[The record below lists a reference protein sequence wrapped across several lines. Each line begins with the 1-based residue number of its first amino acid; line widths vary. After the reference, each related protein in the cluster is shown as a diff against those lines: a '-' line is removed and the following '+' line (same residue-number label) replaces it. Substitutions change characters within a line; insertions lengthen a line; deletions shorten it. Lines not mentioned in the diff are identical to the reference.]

1 MKDNDKDFSINRGEE
16 FMRARRS
23 RQEEPE
29 EVEPTPEET
38 QEAGKMNTELNDLIA
53 VLAASVVIGGTILGF
68 IVVWLASAYYQS
80 FIEMVTEDQD
90 QQEQIMQV
98 TPHPEMMDSDGNPMP
113 FQVAKLISV
122 EFDPTDAF
130 DSDPFPED

>member
-68 IVVWLASAYYQS
+68 IVGWFASAYYQS
-80 FIEMVTEDQD
+80 FIEQMLQ
-90 QQEQIMQV
+90 
-98 TPHPEMMDSDGNPMP
+98 N
-113 FQVAKLISV
+113 LNISQLG
-122 EFDPTDAF
+122 FRRIC
-130 DSDPFPED
+130 